1 MCIRFVCVC
10 DIVRILTS
18 LNLQVVS
25 LCLSSNTYLKMSSLA
40 SILLRERRRRLFP
53 PVTTLRQLIIPL
65 LSLRLPVTGMRIKSC
80 MTFPQERIFTRSL
93 LFSLPTKGAGG
104 TWKAVRYSSVYDL
117 EQKQALD
124 IQLTLPLIAVWI
136 WPSTF
141 LSPKQGEIIP
151 TLQCCYSPF

>member
-1 MCIRFVCVC
+1 MWVC
-10 DIVRILTS
+10 DVVRILTS

-40 SILLRERRRRLFP
+40 SILLREKQRRLFP

-80 MTFPQERIFTRSL
+80 VTFLQEQIFTRSL
-93 LFSLPTKGAGG
+93 LFSRPMKGTGG
-104 TWKAVRYSSVYDL
+104 TYKAVRYCSVYDL
-117 EQKQALD
+117 EQKQALH
-124 IQLTLPLIAVWI
+124 IQLTLPLVAIWI

-151 TLQCCYSPF
+151 TLQYFYSPF

>member
-124 IQLTLPLIAVWI
+124 IQLTLPLIAI
-136 WPSTF
+136 
-141 LSPKQGEIIP
+141 
-151 TLQCCYSPF
+151 